1 MWEWRIKR
9 GGRKKKWEIKQ
20 RFLHRKC
27 KEKSVKVFTKKNREV
42 LKGNKAK
49 KEMKER
55 GIYQS
60 FLNIA
65 KALSLNFCFS
75 KFCQN
80 VAQNIFS
87 FTHRHVYSIV
97 QCSFFKIIK
106 VHLSSLIS
114 RQFRTRVS
122 TCQFPAGFSM

>member
-97 QCSFFKIIK
+97 QYSFFLNYKSTSFIS
-106 VHLSSLIS
+106 HLKTIQDPSVYVPIPCW
-114 RQFRTRVS
+114 V
-122 TCQFPAGFSM
+122 